1 MLPEAMAGEALVDQE
16 NGMGGK
22 MVDGRVGTV
31 GSVAYLDDAA
41 FDDYAKS
48 LGLNPADFRDPEH
61 LRAIALARGYGNNG
75 SVYQLLDILRE
86 PGTLEVVEAVTYH
99 GEPAAGIGVG
109 VTSGEGN
116 AEAFAFQPYLEGD
129 DDGVEWFPMDEADV
143 QTASIE
149 VVALADEPAPIV
161 GGPGAG
167 LQLIVPESMAAYQA
181 SQHVPHLL

>member
-1 MLPEAMAGEALVDQE
+1 MTSDAYAIVPAAMAGEALVDQE
-16 NGMGGK
+16 SGMGGK

-99 GEPAAGIGVG
+99 GERRR
-109 VTSGEGN
+109 
-116 AEAFAFQPYLEGD
+116 
-129 DDGVEWFPMDEADV
+129 
-143 QTASIE
+143 ASASVSRPE
-149 VVALADEPAPIV
+149 RAMLRPSPSNPILKV
-161 GGPGAG
+161 MTTGSNGSRWTRRTCRRP
-167 LQLIVPESMAAYQA
+167 LSR
-181 SQHVPHLL
+181 